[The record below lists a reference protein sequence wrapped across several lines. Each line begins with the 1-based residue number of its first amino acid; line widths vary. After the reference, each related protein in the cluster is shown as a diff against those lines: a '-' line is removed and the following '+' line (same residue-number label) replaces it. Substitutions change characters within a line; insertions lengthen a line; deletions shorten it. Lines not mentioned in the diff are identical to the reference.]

1 MVHEDATKK
10 AKEVLKD
17 GGTKPVGVLVMVVV
31 LVGNIF
37 NVIIIIIRKHQL

>member
-17 GGTKPVGVLVMVVV
+17 GGTKPVGVLVVV